1 MMDKK
6 QERTWA
12 SACHLSTLLWIPL
25 SMIGL
30 DIPFINIAAPAF
42 IWYLK
47 KNESE
52 FIDAHG
58 KEAFNFQ
65 ISMTLYCL
73 AAVMIFAVL
82 LFIGTIIFLI
92 LGNTDGNPLDG
103 DLLTVFFAVIA
114 GIGFLS
120 GFLLLSAIA
129 IFELAVVIFASIKAQ
144 EGQMYHYPFNLRLL

>member
-12 SACHLSTLLWIPL
+12 SASHLSTLLWIPL

-30 DIPFINIAAPAF
+30 AIPFINIAAPAL

-58 KEAFNFQ
+58 KESLNFQ
-65 ISMTLYCL
+65 ISMTIYGL

-82 LFIGTIIFLI
+82 LFIGIIIFLL
-92 LGNTDGNPLDG
+92 LGTTDGNPLAI
-103 DLLTVFFAVIA
+103 FFALLA
-114 GIGFLS
+114 GFGFLS
-120 GFLLLSAIA
+120 GILLLAAIA
-129 IFELAVVIFASIKAQ
+129 IFQLTVVIFATIKAK
-144 EGQMYHYPFNLRLL
+144 EGQMYHYPFNLRLI